1 MFHRG
6 KLKNVRYFLTT
17 SVTISKKAQNLHVT
31 IHFELG
37 SSHYFK
43 VQNGTFF
50 LRVASLI
57 LNGNAL

>member
-6 KLKNVRYFLTT
+6 KLKKLQYFLTT
-17 SVTISKKAQNLHVT
+17 SVTISLKTQNLHVT
-31 IHFELG
+31 IHFELD

-43 VQNGTFF
+43 VQNGTDF

-57 LNGNAL
+57 IGGNTL